1 MFMKK
6 YQLLNTFQWLLMT
19 LFFLFFIMGC
29 DDDEKVREE
38 EEKITIGEDQLA
50 IELDAEDT
58 SASIKFTALASWT
71 ATIKEAEVHNWVALS
86 SKQGIGGLV
95 TLNLILKKNKIG
107 RAHV

>member
-38 EEKITIGEDQLA
+38 EEKITMERINWLLNWMQKILLHPSNSQL
-50 IELDAEDT
+50 
-58 SASIKFTALASWT
+58 
-71 ATIKEAEVHNWVALS
+71 
-86 SKQGIGGLV
+86 
-95 TLNLILKKNKIG
+95 
-107 RAHV
+107 

>member
-50 IELDAEDT
+50 IELG
-58 SASIKFTALASWT
+58 
-71 ATIKEAEVHNWVALS
+71 LS
-86 SKQGIGGLV
+86 
-95 TLNLILKKNKIG
+95 KKCDSPFCYCLF
-107 RAHV
+107 R

>member
-58 SASIKFTALASWT
+58 SASHQIHQL
-71 ATIKEAEVHNWVALS
+71 
-86 SKQGIGGLV
+86 
-95 TLNLILKKNKIG
+95 
-107 RAHV
+107 

>member
-50 IELDAEDT
+50 IELDAEVYFCIHQIHSFSLVD
-58 SASIKFTALASWT
+58 SNNQGSG
-71 ATIKEAEVHNWVALS
+71 S
-86 SKQGIGGLV
+86 S
-95 TLNLILKKNKIG
+95 
-107 RAHV
+107 

>member
-58 SASIKFTALASWT
+58 SASIKFTALASRGQQQSRKRKFVIGWHFHPN
-71 ATIKEAEVHNWVALS
+71 KELADL
-86 SKQGIGGLV
+86 L
-95 TLNLILKKNKIG
+95 L
-107 RAHV
+107 

>member
-38 EEKITIGEDQLA
+38 EKITIGEDQLA

-58 SASIKFTALASWT
+58 SASINSQL
-71 ATIKEAEVHNWVALS
+71 
-86 SKQGIGGLV
+86 
-95 TLNLILKKNKIG
+95 
-107 RAHV
+107 

>member
-71 ATIKEAEVHNWVALS
+71 ATIKER
-86 SKQGIGGLV
+86 KFIIGWHFHP
-95 TLNLILKKNKIG
+95 NKEL
-107 RAHV
+107 ADLLL

>member
-29 DDDEKVREE
+29 DDDEKVRE

-95 TLNLILKKNKIG
+95 TLNSYLIDRFI
-107 RAHV
+107 

>member
-38 EEKITIGEDQLA
+38 EEKITMERINWLLNWMQKYLLHPSNSQL
-50 IELDAEDT
+50 
-58 SASIKFTALASWT
+58 
-71 ATIKEAEVHNWVALS
+71 
-86 SKQGIGGLV
+86 
-95 TLNLILKKNKIG
+95 
-107 RAHV
+107 

>member
-50 IELDAEDT
+50 IEL
-58 SASIKFTALASWT
+58 
-71 ATIKEAEVHNWVALS
+71 
-86 SKQGIGGLV
+86 
-95 TLNLILKKNKIG
+95 
-107 RAHV
+107 